1 MSINIEEG
9 QSQGDGIKSTIP
21 KAIPAIDPQ
30 QYRYHLPDDRIAQF
44 PLEQRDGSKLLI
56 AHPRALTIRHDNFY
70 RLSEY
75 IPEHSLFVRN
85 DTKVITARLLA
96 KKPTGGAV
104 EILLL
109 TPQYGSPQ
117 DAMMHRHSTTWYCM
131 IGGRNIKEGMVLSI
145 ESDDKTFLM
154 QATIITRNGQEALV
168 TLSWSPPMYVFA
180 AVLDV
185 CGTTPLPP
193 YMHRVATHD
202 DKERYQ
208 TVYAVAEGS
217 VAAPTAG
224 LHFTERVFDSL
235 REKYCAF
242 ADITLHVGLG
252 TFKPIT
258 TDSLENFTMHNER
271 FEVSLR
277 SLKKLRKSLEQQRTI
292 VGVGTTSMR
301 TIESLYW
308 YGVSLLRKERQYAPE
323 IPAFV
328 SQWEP
333 YALAVHERPHPHEVF
348 VALEQL
354 LESHQQQSIVGTT
367 EIIIVPG
374 YHSMIFDALITN
386 FHQPESTL
394 MLLVAAFVGEYW
406 REIYQTAI
414 EQEYRFLSYGDSSLL
429 FKHS

>member
-1 MSINIEEG
+1 MKSEKSETEKYRIT
-9 QSQGDGIKSTIP
+9 GDGHSDVP
-21 KAIPAIDPQ
+21 VVDPQ
-30 QYRYHLPDDRIAQF
+30 QYRYHLPEDRIAQF

-56 AHPRALTIRHDNFY
+56 ADPRSFTIRHSNFY
-70 RLSEY
+70 RLADY
-75 IPEHSLFVRN
+75 IPDNAVLIRN

-96 KKPTGGAV
+96 KKSTGGSV
-104 EILLL
+104 ELLL
-109 TPQYGSPQ
+109 LAPQSASPQ
-117 DAMMHRHSTTWYCM
+117 DAMMHRHSTTWFCLV
-131 IGGRNIKEGMVLSI
+131 GGRNIKAGMTLSI
-145 ESDDKTFLM
+145 ESEDKTFLM
-154 QATIITRNGQEALV
+154 DATIVMKNGQEALV
-168 TLSWSPPMYVFA
+168 TFRWSPPMYVFA

-193 YMHRVATHD
+193 YMHRIATND

-208 TVYAVAEGS
+208 TVYAVSEGS

-224 LHFTERVFDSL
+224 LHFTERVFDTL

-242 ADITLHVGLG
+242 ADVTLHVGLG

-258 TDSLENFTMHNER
+258 TNTLEEFAMHNER
-271 FEVSLR
+271 FEVPLASI
-277 SLKKLRKSLEQQRTI
+277 RKIRHSLEQKRTI
-292 VGVGTTSMR
+292 ISVGTTSMR

-308 YGVSLLRKERQYAPE
+308 YGISLLQQKRKYSPE

-328 SQWEP
+328 GQWEP
-333 YALAVHERPHPHEVF
+333 YGVQADKPEPLEVF
-348 VALEQL
+348 KALEHI

-374 YHSMIFDALITN
+374 YTFSIFDGLITN

-406 REIYQTAI
+406 REIYQTAL
-414 EQEYRFLSYGDSSLL
+414 EEEYRFLSYGDSSLL
-429 FKHS
+429 LKN